1 MVSEYM
7 YDLGTRKSPIGTFVA
22 IGRQKEQELGAE
34 NIFNFGLGAPAVPM
48 PEEYRE
54 ELIRLLKEEDQVKL
68 HTYTMGGGVPT
79 AREAIAADLNRRF
92 NAKAAAGDIFM
103 TVGAAPALCA
113 VINAIRNSEEEEIV
127 LLAPYFSEY
136 VAFIKGARMKY
147 TEVRTLEPDFRLDL
161 DAVKAAITPNT
172 AALIINSPNNPSG
185 AIYPP
190 EDLKSLGEILT
201 EKSRE
206 FSRTIYLIS
215 DEPYREVLL
224 DDVEVPFMANFYDN
238 TIVCYSY
245 SKSLSI
251 AGERMGYIL
260 VPKANEDHDRL
271 LTAIGGASKALGVSN
286 APSLFQYALIKCAGK
301 HSDVELY
308 RKNRAVLY
316 KALTEM
322 GYECTWPKGTF
333 YMMVKTLEEDWAFC
347 RRAAEMGL
355 ILVPCSGFGF
365 PGYVRVALCV
375 SEDTAVRSIPAFRK
389 LLESYK

>member
-1 MVSEYM
+1 
-7 YDLGTRKSPIGTFVA
+7 
-22 IGRQKEQELGAE
+22 
-34 NIFNFGLGAPAVPM
+34 
-48 PEEYRE
+48 
-54 ELIRLLKEEDQVKL
+54 
-68 HTYTMGGGVPT
+68 
-79 AREAIAADLNRRF
+79 
-92 NAKAAAGDIFM
+92 
-103 TVGAAPALCA
+103 
-113 VINAIRNSEEEEIV
+113 
-127 LLAPYFSEY
+127 
-136 VAFIKGARMKY
+136 MKY
-147 TEVRTLEPDFRLDL
+147 TEVKTLEPDFRLDL
-161 DAVKAAITPNT
+161 DAVKASITPNT

-190 EDLKSLGEILT
+190 EDLKRLSEILT

-260 VPKANEDHDRL
+260 VPNANEDHDRL
-271 LTAIGGASKALGVSN
+271 LTAIAGASKALGVSN
-286 APSLFQYALIKCAGK
+286 APSLFQYALIKCAGI

-308 RKNRAVLY
+308 RKNGAVLY

-375 SEDTAVRSIPAFRK
+375 SEDTAVRSIPAFKK